1 MKINP
6 VLLHHT
12 CKKPKTP
19 EGWIFVLQP
28 SSRLPWEK
36 QFDVFGKQRSEEE
49 WDTGTEM
56 IYGSQM
62 QKGTYSPKGEAPEKV
77 VLT

>member
-1 MKINP
+1 MSLANSALKRNETLGQK
-6 VLLHHT
+6 V
-12 CKKPKTP
+12 
-19 EGWIFVLQP
+19 
-28 SSRLPWEK
+28 
-36 QFDVFGKQRSEEE
+36 
-49 WDTGTEM
+49 